1 MLKSLLNFCFKLDHD
16 EVGWKIIH
24 ADVFRFPQ
32 YKSWLCAILGE
43 LNFIIL

>member
-1 MLKSLLNFCFKLDHD
+1 MYSVDHD

-43 LNFIIL
+43 LNIIIPWL